1 MSDLLCTPTALPGL
15 LLFQPRLYRD
25 PRGFFRETYH
35 AEKFAACGVTCAF
48 VQDNHSRSFRGAL
61 RGLHFQVQH
70 PQAKLVSVIRG
81 EIFDAVVDLRRG
93 SPTFGRQ
100 AHFVLSDENQQMLF
114 VPAGFAHG
122 FCVLSE
128 VADVHY
134 KCSDIY
140 HPADDGGIAWNDPAL
155 GIPWPIAAPVLS
167 GKDGTYPRLADV
179 PPERL
184 PVSRPAAGS

>member
-1 MSDLLCTPTALPGL
+1 MSDLLCQPTALPGV
-15 LLFQPRLYRD
+15 LLFQPKLYRD

-35 AEKFAACGVTCAF
+35 AEKLAACGVRCAF
-48 VQDNHSRSFRGAL
+48 VQDNHSRSCHGAL
-61 RGLHFQVQH
+61 RGLHYQVRH

-81 EIFDAVVDLRRG
+81 AIFDVVVDIRHG
-93 SPTFGRQ
+93 SPTFGRY
-100 AHFVLSDENQQMLF
+100 ASFPLSEDNQQMVF

-134 KCSDIY
+134 KCSDFY
-140 HPADDGGIAWNDPAL
+140 HADDDGGIAWNDPAL
-155 GIPWPIAAPVLS
+155 GIAWPLAAPILS
-167 GKDGTYPRLADV
+167 GKDCTYPRLAAV

-184 PVSRPAAGS
+184 PVFRAP